1 MKKSSE
7 TKTTNALCLK
17 CLRNCKQPVFS
28 LLVECPRYYPMPFKV
43 ERHRYDQL
51 NLFDCDEKGNNQ
63 PS

>member
-7 TKTTNALCLK
+7 TKATNALCLK
-17 CLRNCKQPVFS
+17 CLRNCKQPVCN

-43 ERHRYDQL
+43 ELYRYDQL
-51 NLFDCDEKGNNQ
+51 DLFDCDEKDNNQ